1 MRGFG
6 VLMLGGLILLT
17 ACSAPA
23 VAGAAPASRQ
33 IIAMDTLMQLTIYGQ
48 EAEATVQT
56 AVEEVQRLE
65 GRLSRTAPDSEVTN
79 LNARAGERVAVSETL
94 YDLIVAAKQYAL
106 VTGGEFDMTVA
117 PVVEAWGFGS
127 ERQRVPEQAELQELL
142 PLVDSSTVSAEA
154 DENAYWVT
162 LGAGQSV
169 DLGGIA
175 KGYATD
181 CLAKLFADQGVK
193 QGWASLGG
201 NVLAWGTRPDGKA
214 WQIGVQDPQY
224 PEQERVVGLVG
235 LQDAFAVTSCS
246 YQRYFEE
253 DGVTYHHILDP
264 DTG

>member
-1 MRGFG
+1 M
-6 VLMLGGLILLT
+6 
-17 ACSAPA
+17 
-23 VAGAAPASRQ
+23 
-33 IIAMDTLMQLTIYGQ
+33 
-48 EAEATVQT
+48 
-56 AVEEVQRLE
+56 
-65 GRLSRTAPDSEVTN
+65 TN

-181 CLAKLFADQGVK
+181 WSGQAVCRSGREAGMGVSGR
-193 QGWASLGG
+193 QCAGLG
-201 NVLAWGTRPDGKA
+201 NTAR
-214 WQIGVQDPQY
+214 
-224 PEQERVVGLVG
+224 R
-235 LQDAFAVTSCS
+235 
-246 YQRYFEE
+246 
-253 DGVTYHHILDP
+253 
-264 DTG
+264 